1 MEHPQT
7 LFDNSEGL
15 SLQLLSHVEATHRT
29 FGLIQEAETTSQGFP
44 NRGEVAVLFR
54 FQSTYR
60 FGCCSI
66 HRNE

>member
-7 LFDNSEGL
+7 LFENSEGL
-15 SLQLLSHVEATHRT
+15 SLQLGTL
-29 FGLIQEAETTSQGFP
+29 GLIHKAETTSQGFP

-54 FQSTYR
+54 LQSTYR
-60 FGCCSI
+60 FGCSSI